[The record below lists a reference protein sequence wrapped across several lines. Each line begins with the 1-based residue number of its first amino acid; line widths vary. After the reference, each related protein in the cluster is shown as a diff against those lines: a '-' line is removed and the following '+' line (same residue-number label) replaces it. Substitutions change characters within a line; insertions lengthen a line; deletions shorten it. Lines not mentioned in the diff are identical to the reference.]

1 MEIGN
6 PVFRKGFSRDFIHGL
21 SALKSK
27 VLDKN
32 HAIFKAQVKHLVN
45 GNIADNEAY
54 RNCLHEK
61 AKTRCYDETLKAL
74 ASQKI

>member
-1 MEIGN
+1 M
-6 PVFRKGFSRDFIHGL
+6 RLCD
-21 SALKSK
+21 K

-32 HAIFKAQVKHLVN
+32 NAIFKTQVNHLVN
-45 GNIADNEAY
+45 GIIADNEAY

-61 AKTRCYDETLKAL
+61 AKTRCYDETLKAS